1 MGGESG
7 GGSKDDSGYDE
18 EGGADDQ
25 DYPVL
30 RLLGQLDGNT
40 ELDNALSMIADMHE
54 ERVDVVS
61 RVCHEV
67 CYSPFQSTI
76 HCLLQSNPGRLSV
89 CKSWQGKEILTTPE
103 QTIERYCRFSG
114 PG

>member
-1 MGGESG
+1 MSG
-7 GGSKDDSGYDE
+7 GGSDVGDDE
-18 EGGADDQ
+18 EDGADDDQ

-40 ELDNALSMIADMHE
+40 ELDNALSMIADMHA

-67 CYSPFQSTI
+67 WYSTSKSTFDSLPSRKTSRI
-76 HCLLQSNPGRLSV
+76 
-89 CKSWQGKEILTTPE
+89 
-103 QTIERYCRFSG
+103 
-114 PG
+114 